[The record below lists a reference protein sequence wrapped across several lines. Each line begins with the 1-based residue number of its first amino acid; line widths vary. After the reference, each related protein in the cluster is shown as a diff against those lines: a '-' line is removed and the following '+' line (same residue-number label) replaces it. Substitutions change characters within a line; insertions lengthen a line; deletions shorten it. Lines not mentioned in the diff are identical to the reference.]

1 MYKFKTG
8 IISNKINNRI
18 INNLR
23 NGNHIQQFNTND
35 INFQGKWKN
44 ILNDITVLFAPK
56 EFEDNKLLTGR
67 SNKDNIQ
74 LFVNKDDIIKFL
86 QNDIDVIEYVRREL
100 LLLIE
105 HEITHVIQTRKYPKS
120 WNDNYI
126 RNNGNDYREI
136 EAITNEAIK
145 LKKDYNLSFKLIL
158 YKFIDERNINKKLFS
173 KKLYKKLY
181 YCC

>member
-1 MYKFKTG
+1 M
-8 IISNKINNRI
+8 
-18 INNLR
+18 
-23 NGNHIQQFNTND
+23 
-35 INFQGKWKN
+35 
-44 ILNDITVLFAPK
+44 FAPK

-120 WNDNYI
+120 
-126 RNNGNDYREI
+126 
-136 EAITNEAIK
+136 
-145 LKKDYNLSFKLIL
+145 
-158 YKFIDERNINKKLFS
+158 
-173 KKLYKKLY
+173 
-181 YCC
+181 